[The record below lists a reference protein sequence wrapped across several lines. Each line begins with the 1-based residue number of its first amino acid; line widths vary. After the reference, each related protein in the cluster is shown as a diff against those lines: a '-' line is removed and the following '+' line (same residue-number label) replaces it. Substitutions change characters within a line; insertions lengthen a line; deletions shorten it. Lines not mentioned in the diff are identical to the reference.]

1 MGLLV
6 GPHVIPHG
14 TGKGE
19 RRINLVK
26 YDQKFVS
33 NKCLLSLF
41 SKLMITKGEGD
52 GMKW

>member
-14 TGKGE
+14 IGKGE
-19 RRINLVK
+19 KRINVMK

-33 NKCLLSLF
+33 NKRRLSLF
-41 SKLMITKGEGD
+41 SKLVVTKEGWWM
-52 GMKW
+52 G

>member
-6 GPHVIPHG
+6 VHVIPHD

-26 YDQKFVS
+26 YDQNFVS

-41 SKLMITKGEGD
+41 SKLMVTQGEGD